1 MNAPIKHN
9 GNSPVLT
16 QIEEATQWL
25 LRHGDY
31 APQVAVVLGSGLGAL
46 AHGLEVRAEFSYA
59 QIPHFPIS
67 TVHSHAGKLIFG
79 HWQGKAVVVMSGRF
93 HYYEGY
99 TMQEVVFPVRVMKR
113 LGAQTIF
120 ITNASGGLHPDMQV
134 GDLMIV
140 TDHINTVSENPLR
153 GPNLDALGP
162 RFVDQHAVY
171 DRALIERAVQLAA
184 QWQIRLHQG
193 VYVGVAGPTF
203 ETPAEYRYY
212 RLIGGDAVGMSTV
225 PEVIAA
231 HHMGMRI
238 CCLSVITDLG
248 TEPVPVSHEQVVE
261 AARSAAPRMM
271 QLLGGLIPYA

>member
-1 MNAPIKHN
+1 MSAHINR
-9 GNSPVLT
+9 NSNVQVLT
-16 QIEEATQWL
+16 QIQEATQWL
-25 LRHGDY
+25 LRQSDH
-31 APQVAVVLGSGLGAL
+31 APKVAVVLGSGLGEL
-46 AHGLEVRAEFSYA
+46 ADGLDVRSEFSYA
-59 QIPHFPIS
+59 QIPHFPVS
-67 TVHSHAGKLIFG
+67 TVHGHAGKLIFG
-79 HWQGKAVVVMSGRF
+79 HWQGKSVVVMSGRF

-99 TMQEVVFPVRVMKR
+99 TMQEVVFPVRVMKS

-120 ITNASGGLHPDMQV
+120 ITNASGGLHPDMRV

-153 GPNLDALGP
+153 GPNLDDLGP

-171 DRALIERAVQLAA
+171 DRALIQKALELAA
-184 QWQIRLHQG
+184 QWQIRLYQG
-193 VYVGVAGPTF
+193 VYVAVAGPTF

-212 RLIGGDAVGMSTV
+212 RIIGGDAVGMSTV

-248 TEPVPVSHEQVVE
+248 TEPVPVSHEQVVL
-261 AARSAAPRMM
+261 AARTAAPRMM
-271 QLLGGLIPYA
+271 QLLGGLISYG